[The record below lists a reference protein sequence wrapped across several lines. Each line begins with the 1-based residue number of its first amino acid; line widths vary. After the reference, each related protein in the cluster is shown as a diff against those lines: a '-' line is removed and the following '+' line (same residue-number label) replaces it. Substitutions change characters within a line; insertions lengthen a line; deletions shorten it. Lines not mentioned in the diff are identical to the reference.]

1 MEYAPD
7 IRQRPPYTRLDLAHW
22 FNQPLSWVYANL
34 NFMMEHEGFPRPI
47 MGNRVSARWNPVAVH
62 AWLDRELPAPRA
74 AEPPAPAI
82 DAALASQAAELD
94 RRSALLGHG
103 RVPRDR

>member
-7 IRQRPPYTRLDLAHW
+7 IRQRPPYTRHDLAHW

-62 AWLDRELPAPRA
+62 AWLDRELPAARA
-74 AEPPAPAI
+74 AEPPAI
-82 DAALASQAAELD
+82 DAALASEAAELD
-94 RRSALLGHG
+94 RRSALLAGGQVMRG
-103 RVPRDR
+103 R